1 MVRIFRVY
9 YPLRVP
15 FLLLSDVFIVSFSFV
30 LAAIL
35 LFQEDSFIL
44 LANNNG
50 FWKIGLLTVLCV
62 VSFHFFDLYD
72 LRKISPITETYFRLL
87 VVLGAF
93 TFLVAALAVVYPPLL
108 IGRGV
113 LLLGTILLTVG
124 LAVWRFLFRQLFR
137 TELFREP
144 LLVVGDEEASRELS
158 QSVSARTD
166 VGWEPVFFDHVRG
179 QGQNG
184 DERESL
190 VDVVSRLGIRR
201 VVVAFKE
208 RRGRMPIQDL
218 AWLRAN
224 GVRVEEAATV
234 LEKLTGR
241 IDLRF
246 ASASWLAFSSGFDV
260 TGLWRLQ
267 KRLFSLLFSLGLI
280 LISFPFVVL
289 IALAIK
295 LESKGPILIR
305 QHRIGEKG
313 RLFYAWKFRSMVED
327 AATKGFKPA
336 HENDSRVTRVGRF
349 LRPWHL
355 DELPQLINV
364 LRGEMSF
371 VGPRP
376 FVPEWEEQ
384 LEKAIP
390 FYPLR
395 HVVKPGLT
403 GWAQVNRGYCETVE
417 DNREKLEFDLF
428 YIKNMS
434 WTFDLWIIF
443 QTVKIVL
450 FDRGVR

>member
-166 VGWEPVFFDHVRG
+166 VGWEPVFFDHARG

-260 TGLWRLQ
+260 TGLRRLQ
-267 KRLFSLLFSLGLI
+267 KRLFSLLLSLGLI

-336 HENDSRVTRVGRF
+336 QENDSRVTRVGRF

-384 LEKAIP
+384 LGKAIP

-403 GWAQVNRGYCETVE
+403 GWAQINRGYCETVE